1 MILALVRLF
10 PPPLEGSIAVREN
23 GMPVTASPGVVMPKP
38 GDDVAVLRTNH
49 GDIWI
54 RFYPE
59 QAPKHVANFLEL
71 SGNGFYDGIKFH
83 RVIPDFMIQGGDP
96 NSKDSDRQNDGTGGY
111 TVDGRERTLAAEFNS
126 IKHTPG
132 VVSMARSSNPNS
144 ASSQFFIMVATSTH
158 LDGQYSAFGQVFSGM
173 DAVRR
178 IVSLPRDGA
187 DNPLASNPAV
197 IEDAQALTWDVKY
210 LKGGNE

>member
-1 MILALVRLF
+1 MLKLVFALACAFMVVSGALAQKKGEEVAILETNLGKIVIKFF
-10 PPPLEGSIAVREN
+10 PDKAP
-23 GMPVTASPGVVMPKP
+23 
-38 GDDVAVLRTNH
+38 NH
-49 GDIWI
+49 V
-54 RFYPE
+54 
-59 QAPKHVANFLEL
+59 KNFKNLAK
-71 SGNGFYDGIKFH
+71 SGFYNGTKFH
-83 RVIPDFMIQGGDP
+83 RVLPGFMIQGGDP
-96 NSKDSDRQNDGTGGY
+96 LSKDSDRSNDGTGGNGKPLKLEPS
-111 TVDGRERTLAAEFNS
+111 D
-126 IKHTPG
+126 IKHKRG
-132 VVSMARSSNPNS
+132 ILSMARTSDPNS
-144 ASSQFFIMVATSTH
+144 ATCQFFIMVATSTH

>member
-1 MILALVRLF
+1 MILALLSLF
-10 PPPLEGSIAVREN
+10 APPLEGSIAVREN

-111 TVDGRERTLAAEFNS
+111 TVDGRERTIAAEFNS

-144 ASSQFFIMVATSTH
+144 ASSQFFIMVATSTANTRP
-158 LDGQYSAFGQVFSGM
+158 SARCSAAWTRCAASSPCPAMARITLSPQTPPSSKM
-173 DAVRR
+173 PRR
-178 IVSLPRDGA
+178 
-187 DNPLASNPAV
+187 
-197 IEDAQALTWDVKY
+197 
-210 LKGGNE
+210 